1 MTMLDAVRPLFA
13 HMEWADAMV
22 WRAVNDCA
30 AASDDKLLHDRLYHI
45 HATQMAF
52 LQAWRGDEV
61 VFTGADD
68 FPGLDAVRELGRAFY
83 TVAPLLVASMS
94 PDAVEREMILPWS
107 TYFAKRAGFTAHPST
122 LGETLL
128 QLPAHSTYHRGQV
141 NTRIRE
147 LGGTPPLVDFIAWV
161 WAGKPAL
168 SI

>member
-22 WRAVNDCA
+22 WRAVTDCA
-30 AASDDKLLHDRLYHI
+30 GASDDKVLHDRLYHI
-45 HATQMAF
+45 HATQTAF

-61 VFTGADD
+61 VFTGPDD

-83 TVAPLLVASMS
+83 AVAPALVASMS
-94 PDAVEREMILPWS
+94 PDAVDREMVLPWS
-107 TYFAKRAGFTAHPST
+107 TYFAKRAGFTAHTST

-128 QLPAHSTYHRGQV
+128 QLPSHSTYHRGQV
-141 NTRIRE
+141 NTRLRE

-161 WAGKPAL
+161 WAGKPAPKW
-168 SI
+168 

>member
-1 MTMLDAVRPLFA
+1 MTMLDVVRPLFA

-22 WRAVNDCA
+22 WRAVTDCA
-30 AASDDKLLHDRLYHI
+30 AASDDKTLHDRLYHI
-45 HATQMAF
+45 HATQTAF

-61 VFTGADD
+61 FFTGADD

-83 TVAPLLVASMS
+83 AVAPGLVASMT
-94 PDAVEREMILPWS
+94 PDAVDREMILPWS

-128 QLPAHSTYHRGQV
+128 QLPSHSTYHRGQV